1 MIEYEGKRELLI
13 TQLHLQTVMERE
25 RIANIYPVLQ
35 PIYYLVS
42 STEVDQRA
50 EIRALEHGIQAAEN
64 KIKAE
69 EKWWVPKVMAKAS
82 VAYMGLYEGKVTTS
96 DEIIS
101 GSNYR
106 LDLNTNR
113 LIIFPI
119 VLECIYW

>member
-50 EIRALEHGIQAAEN
+50 EIRGLEHGIQAAEN

-82 VAYMGLYEGKVTTS
+82 VGYMGVYEGKITTS
-96 DEIIS
+96 GGIIS

-106 LDLNTNR
+106 LDLKQNR
-113 LIIFPI
+113 SRI
-119 VLECIYW
+119 VPMAQ